1 MFTAAVFKDL
11 LLPLFDKVKK
21 DFVFLPLKKTVDF
34 NFCNDLSELLLSLGI
49 DPVIFKSEIEKINIM
64 RKTIYPESRCSKA
77 EMFQYFMELEHI
89 SMRFSANNLS
99 NLNFT
104 W

>member
-11 LLPLFDKVKK
+11 LLPLFDNVKK
-21 DFVFLPLKKTVDF
+21 DFLFLPLKKTIDC
-34 NFCNDLSELLLSLGI
+34 NFYNDLNELLIRFGI
-49 DPVIFKSEIEKINIM
+49 DPITFKSSIDKINTM
-64 RKTIYPESRCSKA
+64 RKTIYPESRYSKA

-89 SMRFSANNLS
+89 SLRFSVINLS
-99 NLNFT
+99 HLNFT